1 MVRELRPGTRKVY
14 PPERDP
20 SPALRN
26 GSAETGGP
34 RVHHGSR
41 AQAGTR
47 APTAEPAPGTGN
59 LPWTAG
65 IARTQRRSPALS
77 ARAFHLLPVDY
88 PAASA
93 RSGRF
98 QMDMRF
104 DSGVLE
110 E

>member
-1 MVRELRPGTRKVY
+1 MGSL
-14 PPERDP
+14 
-20 SPALRN
+20 ACIAH

-47 APTAEPAPGTGN
+47 AATAEPVPTTGN

-77 ARAFHLLPVDY
+77 ARAFRLLPVDY

-93 RSGRF
+93 HSGRF

>member
-1 MVRELRPGTRKVY
+1 M
-14 PPERDP
+14 
-20 SPALRN
+20 
-26 GSAETGGP
+26 GSLACIAHGSTETGGL
-34 RVHHGSR
+34 RVHHGPR

-47 APTAEPAPGTGN
+47 AATAEPVSRTGN

-77 ARAFHLLPVDY
+77 ARAFRLLPVDY

-93 RSGRF
+93 HSGRF

>member
-1 MVRELRPGTRKVY
+1 MGTPAGYAKGVSPGTGSLTCV
-14 PPERDP
+14 
-20 SPALRN
+20 AH

-98 QMDMRF
+98 EMDMRF

>member
-1 MVRELRPGTRKVY
+1 MGSLACV
-14 PPERDP
+14 
-20 SPALRN
+20 AH

-41 AQAGTR
+41 ARAGTGT
-47 APTAEPAPGTGN
+47 ATAEPVPGTGN
-59 LPWTAG
+59 LPWTTW

-77 ARAFHLLPVDY
+77 ARAFRLLPADY
-88 PAASA
+88 PAVSA
-93 RSGRF
+93 HSGRF
-98 QMDMRF
+98 QMNMRF